1 MYGFSDIRLYRQNFL
16 SFWVMFYPPN
26 NPKKSKSWKKKEKKN
41 VWRYYFTYG
50 AQQTNFFSHFRP
62 FFSLM
67 MYGSWNMKRDRH
79 IFLSFCT
86 IFFSFV
92 PIATQNIKILKK
104 WRKSWRCHHF
114 SQVDQKSWSY
124 AILFLKYGVWRITAI
139 FNLGYFLSFYLP
151 NSLKNQS

>member
-1 MYGFSDIRLYRQNFL
+1 MDRNRQF
-16 SFWVMFYPPN
+16 
-26 NPKKSKSWKKKEKKN
+26 
-41 VWRYYFTYG
+41 
-50 AQQTNFFSHFRP
+50 FFSHFRP

-67 MYGSWNMKRDRH
+67 MYGSWNIKRDRH

-86 IFFSFV
+86 IFCSFV

-104 WRKSWRCHHF
+104 WRKSWRCHYF
-114 SQVDQKSWSY
+114 SQVHQKSWSY

-151 NSLKNQS
+151 NSLKNQNLKQTNKKTRNIINLHICTKN